1 MDLVRQTRKKM
12 YRRVASVIYE
22 VNGRGRKSWH
32 IFYWWRKVQTI
43 SLKSKLCS
51 RMLITVISKRKIEK
65 RLSVSV
71 VVAEFY
77 CASYDVERVSCA
89 CIRLK
94 VH

>member
-1 MDLVRQTRKKM
+1 MQNL
-12 YRRVASVIYE
+12 
-22 VNGRGRKSWH
+22 
-32 IFYWWRKVQTI
+32 

-51 RMLITVISKRKIEK
+51 RTLITVISKRETEK

-77 CASYDVERVSCA
+77 CKSYDVERVWVF
-89 CIRLK
+89 LK